1 MASSSREAALE
12 EVHAQIRVCL
22 LCPLCKSRT
31 HAVPGEGSNGAET
44 MFVGE
49 GPGAEEDRQGRPF
62 VGASGKLLARLLSGI
77 GIDREDVFITS
88 LVKCR
93 PPGNREPRPEEIAAC
108 HPYLARQMEIIGP
121 RAICPLGRFAAQ
133 SLVDN
138 RISISVEHGK
148 PRRIGDVLYFP
159 MYHPAAA
166 LHRVGIIDELERD
179 VRELRRTLDRELPG
193 SRTKRN
199 G

>member
-1 MASSSREAALE
+1 
-12 EVHAQIRVCL
+12 
-22 LCPLCKSRT
+22 
-31 HAVPGEGSNGAET
+31 

-121 RAICPLGRFAAQ
+121 RVICPLGRFAAQ